1 MQSINQGILGN
12 KREDMP
18 HTCFAKAV
26 LVRALMD
33 SLGSLSSTSGG
44 TKSQL
49 SILRSQAKDFFSMTK
64 PRFRLICDIAMAEPS
79 YVIKIHQSLTEHK
92 KRGDLK
98 KFSLKVVVERC
109 IDHL

>member
-1 MQSINQGILGN
+1 MQSINQGTLSN
-12 KREDMP
+12 KREDPP
-18 HTCFAKAV
+18 HTRLAKEV

-33 SLGSLSSTSGG
+33 SLGSLSSTSGD

-49 SILRSQAKDFFSMTK
+49 GILRSQANDFFSMNR

-79 YVIKIHQSLTEHK
+79 YIVKIHRSLIDHK

-98 KFSLKVVVERC
+98 KFSLKVIVEKF
-109 IDHL
+109 IKYL